1 MISYN
6 ELYEIL
12 RKEKYSENLQ
22 LLPKGFVEDLAEYLN
37 EKRSQLINGDEMFE
51 DSVLKS
57 KKQLENSIAIFKELI
72 LRRKKKILNLVFVA
86 AETGIMKRDYENML
100 AFEKDVFEKLVRAFE
115 EGDKELARMINEGK
129 GGNLSGKNKMILFT
143 QNVEQ
148 FVDMTGNVV
157 GPFSSG
163 SLANLESGVS
173 DILVSAGKA
182 QLVDQ

>member
-22 LLPKGFVEDLAEYLN
+22 LLPGKFVEGVAEYLN
-37 EKRSQLINGDEMFE
+37 EKRSQLIQEDDMFE
-51 DSVLKS
+51 DSIIRS

-72 LRRKKKILNLVFVA
+72 LRRKKKLLNLVFIA
-86 AETGIMKRDYENML
+86 AETGIMKRDFDNML
-100 AFEKDVFEKLVRAFE
+100 AFEKDIFEKLVKALE
-115 EGDKELARMINEGK
+115 EGDKELTRLINSK
-129 GGNLSGKNKMILFT
+129 KIDDKNKMILFT
-143 QNVEQ
+143 QDVEQ
-148 FVDMTGNVV
+148 FVDMSGNTV

-163 SLANLESGVS
+163 SLANLENNVS